1 MRAIKRPFINYN
13 KIETKIKVYKT
24 IIYTNQHYHHYHQYG
39 IHRISFHRLRSLNL
53 YYGAGQGSILEEE
66 IVTSVDECV
75 KKDPKG
81 YEFKIFFVHFARN
94 NHRLEQMVARISKE
108 GFVPIVYNT
117 EFDKKLGQRVER
129 YWKVLP
135 FTPKPVK
142 ISDVRIMTEE
152 EAASIARPKHLDAPI
167 VEGVVIEFEGEA
179 TA

>member
-1 MRAIKRPFINYN
+1 MASIASSLFIGYA
-13 KIETKIKVYKT
+13 
-24 IIYTNQHYHHYHQYG
+24 
-39 IHRISFHRLRSLNL
+39 RSTCTTEQVKEVFNN
-53 YYGAGQGSILEEE
+53 IMDED

-152 EAASIARPKHLDAPI
+152 EAAAIARPSTLTRQSSKELSSHSMTKSQLKH
-167 VEGVVIEFEGEA
+167 
-179 TA
+179 